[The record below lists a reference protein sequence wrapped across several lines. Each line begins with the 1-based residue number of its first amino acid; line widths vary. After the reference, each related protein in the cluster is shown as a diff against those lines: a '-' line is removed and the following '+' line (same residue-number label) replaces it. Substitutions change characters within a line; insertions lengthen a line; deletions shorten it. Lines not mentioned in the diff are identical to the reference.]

1 MIDPSEMLAI
11 EQRALNAWPALE
23 SETAGGWML
32 RAAGG
37 WTKRANSAN
46 PLSPAGPFE
55 TVKTAAETFYPGRG
69 LPAIFR
75 ITPLAPPDADA
86 ALAAAGYTIFDP
98 SLVMT
103 MPLAAG
109 LADDR
114 VRLERIP
121 TAEWLAAFATTNGLP
136 AAMRATH
143 DAIVHAIA
151 LPAAFATCEDG
162 GRAVAFGL
170 AVMERDMIGLFDI
183 VTLPAERGRGY
194 GRAVTGA
201 LLDWGR
207 RKGATASYI
216 QVRSVNDVA
225 RNLYTSLGYAQVYGY
240 HYRMPPGWSAGT

>member
-1 MIDPSEMLAI
+1 MIGPAEILSI
-11 EQRALNAWPALE
+11 EQRTLNAWPALE

-55 TVKTAAETFYPGRG
+55 AVKTAAEAFYAGRG

-75 ITPLAPPDADA
+75 ITPLAPPDADT
-86 ALAAAGYTIFDP
+86 ALSAAGYTMFDP

-103 MPLAAG
+103 MSLVAG
-109 LADDR
+109 LGDDR
-114 VRLERIP
+114 VRIDRVP
-121 TAEWLAAFATTNGLP
+121 TAEWLAAYAEANGLP
-136 AAMRATH
+136 AAIWATH

-151 LPAAFATCEDG
+151 LPAAFATCENG

-170 AVMERDMIGLFDI
+170 AVMERGMIGLFDI
-183 VTLPAERGRGY
+183 VTLHAERGRGY

-207 RKGATASYI
+207 REGARASYI
-216 QVRSVNDVA
+216 QVRSVNEVA
-225 RNLYTSLGYAQVYGY
+225 RNLYDSLGYRQVYGY
-240 HYRMPPGWSAGT
+240 HYRMPPGWAAP

>member
-1 MIDPSEMLAI
+1 MIDPAEILSI
-11 EQRALNAWPALE
+11 EQRSFNAWPALA
-23 SETAGGWML
+23 SEMAGGWVL

-55 TVKTAAETFYPGRG
+55 AVKTAAEAFYAGRG

-86 ALAAAGYTIFDP
+86 ALAAAGYTFFDP
-98 SLVMT
+98 SLVLT
-103 MPLAAG
+103 MPLDG
-109 LADDR
+109 GPGDDR
-114 VRLERIP
+114 VRIDRAP
-121 TAEWLAAFATTNGLP
+121 TADWLAAFAEANGLP

-151 LPAAFATCEDG
+151 PPAAFATCEEG

-170 AVMERDMIGLFDI
+170 AVMERGMIGLFDI

-207 RKGATASYI
+207 REGATASYI

-225 RNLYTSLGYAQVYGY
+225 RNLYASLGYEQVYAY
-240 HYRMPPGWSAGT
+240 HYRMPPA